1 LLILSKELLNFH
13 GKITCCRP
21 PQGQLFMHKSNCSDE
36 QWIIKFSW
44 QEHVAARHKVN
55 CSCTNQ
61 IAQILIVLTVPS
73 RPNKIVQILIVYSL
87 VACFIIWLLIAI
99 PCNISILSQIRAFIL
114 YCKKII
120 IKLIHYDLITLF
132 KSTSNYNIICT
143 TTILKYQN

>member
-1 LLILSKELLNFH
+1 
-13 GKITCCRP
+13 
-21 PQGQLFMHKSNCSDE
+21 
-36 QWIIKFSW
+36 
-44 QEHVAARHKVN
+44 
-55 CSCTNQ
+55 
-61 IAQILIVLTVPS
+61 LIVLTVPS

-120 IKLIHYDLITLF
+120 IKLIDYDLITLF

>member
-1 LLILSKELLNFH
+1 MSAKFYSADISLTLLHYISDFVRILISPCGIWEKPPSCRRSIGMFLND
-13 GKITCCRP
+13 K
-21 PQGQLFMHKSNCSDE
+21 NCSDE

-44 QEHVAARHKVN
+44 QEHVAAHHKVN

-99 PCNISILSQIRAFIL
+99 PCNISILSTQIRAFFL
-114 YCKKII
+114 YYKKE
-120 IKLIHYDLITLF
+120 KKMEPLW
-132 KSTSNYNIICT
+132 SYN
-143 TTILKYQN
+143 N